1 MFYWLLSGLGATYCF
16 VCPAFSLFRR
26 FQGAYCP
33 LTQLG
38 ALSFWYGSGFREL
51 GGGVRAERWKERGR
65 GRAGGRRWGEGEG
78 LGLGVP
84 YFNTFFLKEPL

>member
-51 GGGVRAERWKERGR
+51 GGGGEGRAVEGERKGQSGGEKVGRGR
-65 GRAGGRRWGEGEG
+65 GTGPWSTI
-78 LGLGVP
+78 L
-84 YFNTFFLKEPL
+84 